1 MKETKL
7 IVIGLDGATFDLI
20 DPFIQAGELP
30 NLERLISG
38 GVRAPLKSTTPAATF
53 PAWTSFATGV
63 NPGKHGIFDFTRM
76 KPNSYGI
83 EFLNSTHRKYP
94 AFWEVLSKLGK
105 RVCVVAL
112 PGTYPP
118 EEVNG
123 VMISGFDSPVATEI
137 DASFVYPKE
146 LFCELNSKF
155 GRFPF
160 ADFQELV
167 IEEGWHDL
175 AFEKLLSG
183 LRRKRDIAL
192 HLFKKEKWDLFL
204 ILFGEADTVSH
215 HFWCAS
221 DEASPRFVPELAS
234 KHREA
239 IKKIYRELDNAI
251 GELVDRAGE
260 EYHVLLASDHGFGGA
275 GDKIFYINR
284 WLEKEG
290 FLTFR
295 EAGGPFSANIDTL
308 KRLGMRLIPPKV
320 QEWLMRSPLKQL
332 AANLEAR
339 SRFGMI
345 DWEKT
350 QAFSEELNYAPSI
363 RINPEARRPKG
374 IVKESEYES
383 LCAEIIQKLG
393 DFKDPFTGEKIVK
406 RVHRREELYSGPFV
420 PEAPDLIVEL
430 ELDNGYSYSCLKT
443 SPSENPPPLRKM
455 ERWEHIGAKGRSMN
469 GSHRPEGIFIL
480 KGEGV
485 KSGSWLEEA
494 EIIDI
499 TPTLYYLLDVEI
511 FKDIDGSVLISA
523 FEEEFRNRNR
533 VKYAEMAGGFGFKI
547 RERPY
552 TGKEAREVEERLRA
566 LGYLE

>member
-1 MKETKL
+1 MKEAKL
-7 IVIGLDGATFDLI
+7 MVIGLDGATFDLI
-20 DPFIQAGELP
+20 DAFIEAGELP
-30 NLERLISG
+30 NLERLVSQG
-38 GVRAPLKSTTPAATF
+38 TRALLRSTIPPATF

-76 KPNSYGI
+76 KSKSYGM
-83 EFLNSTHRKYP
+83 EFSNSTHRKYP
-94 AFWEVLSKLGK
+94 AFWEVLGKLGK

-118 EEVNG
+118 EKVNG
-123 VMISGFDSPVATEI
+123 IMISGFDSPVATGI

-146 LFCELNSKF
+146 LFRELNSKF

-167 IEEGWHDL
+167 IEKGWHDL

-183 LRRKRDIAL
+183 LKRKKDIAL

-204 ILFGEADTVSH
+204 FLFGESDTVSH
-215 HFWCAS
+215 HFWCAF

-251 GELVDRAGE
+251 GELVEVAGD
-260 EYHVLLASDHGFGGA
+260 EYHLLIASDHGSGGS

-290 FLTFR
+290 FLIFR
-295 EAGGPFSANIDTL
+295 RTGGAFSRNIDSL
-308 KRLGMRLIPPKV
+308 KKAAMHLIPPRA
-320 QEWLMRSPLKQL
+320 QEWLLRSPLKQL
-332 AANLEAR
+332 AANLEAE

-363 RINPEARRPKG
+363 RINSKGERPKG
-374 IVKESEYES
+374 IVRESQYQS
-383 LCAEIIQKLG
+383 LCSEIIQKLTELE
-393 DFKDPFTGEKIVK
+393 DPFTKRRIVK
-406 RVHRREELYSGPFV
+406 RVHPREELYSGPFV
-420 PEAPDLIVEL
+420 PEAPDLVLEL

-443 SPSENPPPLRKM
+443 SPLENLFPLRKM
-455 ERWEHIGAKGRSMN
+455 EKWEHIGAKGRSLN
-469 GSHRPEGIFIL
+469 GSHRPEGILIL

-485 KSGSWLEEA
+485 RPGFHLEKA

-499 TPTLYYLLDVEI
+499 TPTVYYLFGIEI
-511 FKDIDGSVLISA
+511 FKDMDGSVLISA
-523 FEEEFRNRNR
+523 FEEEHKGRNR
-533 VKYAEMAGGFGFKI
+533 VKHAETAGGFGFKV

-552 TGKEAREVEERLRA
+552 SGKEAREVEERLRA

>member
-1 MKETKL
+1 MKESKVM
-7 IVIGLDGATFDLI
+7 VIGLDGATFDLI

-30 NLERLISG
+30 NLERLISEG
-38 GVRAPLKSTTPAATF
+38 TRAPLRSTTPSATF

-63 NPGKHGIFDFTRM
+63 NPGKHGIFDFTKM
-76 KPNSYGI
+76 KPRSYRI
-83 EFLNSTHRKYP
+83 EFLNSSHRKYP

-123 VMISGFDSPVATEI
+123 IMISGFDSPVATGI

-146 LFCELNSKF
+146 LFRELNSKF

-175 AFEKLLSG
+175 AFERLLSG
-183 LRRKRDIAL
+183 LKRKKDIAL
-192 HLFKKEKWDLFL
+192 HIFKKEKWDLFL

-215 HFWCAS
+215 HFWCAF

-239 IKKIYRELDNAI
+239 IRKIYRELDSTI
-251 GELVDRAGE
+251 GELVDEAGE
-260 EYHVLLASDHGFGGA
+260 EYHVLLASDHGFGGT

-290 FLTFR
+290 FLAFR
-295 EAGGPFSANIDTL
+295 KTGGAFSRNIDSL
-308 KRLGMRLIPPKV
+308 KRTGMRFVPPKA
-320 QEWLMRSPLKQL
+320 QEWLLRSPLKHL
-332 AANLEAR
+332 AANLEAK

-350 QAFSEELNYAPSI
+350 KAFSEELNYAPSI
-363 RINPEARRPKG
+363 RINSEGERPQG
-374 IVKESEYES
+374 VVKESKYVD
-383 LCAEIIQKLG
+383 LAREIVQRLNELE
-393 DFKDPFTGEKIVK
+393 DPFTAKKIVK
-406 RVHRREELYSGPFV
+406 RVHLREELYSGPFV
-420 PEAPDLIVEL
+420 PEAPDLILEL

-443 SPSENPPPLRKM
+443 SPSENPSPLRKM
-455 ERWEHIGAKGRSMN
+455 ERWEYIGAKGRSMN

-485 KSGSWLEEA
+485 KSGSRLEEA

-499 TPTLYYLLDVEI
+499 TPTLYYLFNIEI
-511 FKDIDGSVLISA
+511 FKDMDGSVLISA
-523 FEEEFRNRNR
+523 FEEEYRDRNR
-533 VKYAEMAGGFGFKI
+533 VKHAETTGGFGFKV

-552 TGKEAREVEERLRA
+552 SGKEAREVEERLRA